1 MNTKT
6 QLFLIIVVTVFI
18 TAQAFAAD
26 APGGEFHFMP
36 SMTRLHPPASQGSEA
51 ACTMWRHWIEDTI
64 IGYSSTYDTGERT
77 VTYYD
82 PLICGAGSYPFQ
94 ITSFAFTLLDPY
106 DFFDS
111 RKYKWPVQLDIVVF
125 DLYSATDSCLGPGVE
140 LYRIPLLCDSVTYAY
155 PAVGEVSFPFPLC
168 VDRPF
173 FIGVEYT
180 DVFTGL
186 LPSVMFDVSSEPDLC
201 HNFQFFR
208 NAWYG
213 WYYFWP
219 GPVRPGYPFFWVK
232 GETAVPVCLPD
243 QDSDGI
249 PNSEDN
255 CPAVFNPGQADF
267 NANGIGDA
275 CDPDD
280 DGDGALDADDNCPF
294 FSNPTQA
301 DVDNDGVGDACDNC
315 PSTVN
320 PDQHDYDSDGSGDVC
335 DNDDDNDGVAD
346 GADNC
351 VLVFNPGQQDTD
363 SDGVGDACD
372 CVGTTGNAN
381 CDPSEKVTISDVQT
395 LVDHLFIS
403 GAPLCSIPEADAN
416 QSGGATPTNKDITI
430 SDVARLVDHLF
441 ISNAALPACL

>member
-1 MNTKT
+1 
-6 QLFLIIVVTVFI
+6 
-18 TAQAFAAD
+18 
-26 APGGEFHFMP
+26 
-36 SMTRLHPPASQGSEA
+36 
-51 ACTMWRHWIEDTI
+51 
-64 IGYSSTYDTGERT
+64 
-77 VTYYD
+77 
-82 PLICGAGSYPFQ
+82 
-94 ITSFAFTLLDPY
+94 LLDPY

-111 RKYKWPVQLDIVVF
+111 RKFKWPVQMDVVVF
-125 DLYSATDSCLGPGVE
+125 DMYSGTDSCLGPGAE
-140 LYRIPLLCDSVTYAY
+140 LYRIPLVCDSATYAY

-180 DVFTGL
+180 DPFTGL

-201 HNFQFFR
+201 QIFQFFR
-208 NAWYG
+208 SAWYG

-219 GPVRPGYPFFWVK
+219 GPLRPGYPFFWVK
-232 GETAVPVCLPD
+232 GETAVAVCLPD
-243 QDSDGI
+243 EDSDGI
-249 PNSEDN
+249 PNGEDN
-255 CPAVFNPGQADF
+255 CPSVYNPGQEDF

-280 DGDGALDADDNCPF
+280 DGDGVPDGSDNCPMLA
-294 FSNPTQA
+294 NPTQA
-301 DVDNDGVGDACDNC
+301 DVDSDGVGDACDNC

-320 PDQHDYDSDGSGDVC
+320 PDQHDYDSDGIGDVC

-346 GADNC
+346 VVDNC

-381 CDPSEKVTISDVQT
+381 CDPSYKVTISDVQT

-403 GAPLCSIPEADAN
+403 RAELCSVPEADAN
-416 QSGGATPTNKDITI
+416 RSGGVNPTAKDVTI
-430 SDVARLVDHLF
+430 SDISLLVDHLF
-441 ISNAALPACL
+441 ISTAALPDCL